1 MPTTGLSHKGV
12 QMNPPND
19 RTSNSQKVLD
29 SIIRAHLKEQAPY
42 EAKSF
47 NPDDISVDTK
57 LRNLDGN
64 ENPFGP
70 SPLIGKAI
78 AASEE
83 LHLYPD
89 HLQKEMRTALS
100 GYTGVHSD
108 NIIVGNGCDEL
119 IDLLIKIAIDPN
131 DIVLESV
138 PTFGMYSFTT
148 KSHGGQ
154 VVSVDRTETFDLDVP
169 AILESSQKAKMIFLA
184 SPNNPTG
191 NLLPWEHL
199 KTILDLPILVVVDET
214 YYEFSKI
221 TFTEHLNEYPNLVI
235 LRSFSKWAGLAGLRI
250 GYGMMHA
257 SLVEQ
262 LLRTKPPYSVSK
274 PAEIA
279 MLTSLKD
286 KEYLLSNVDKI
297 LSEQIRMATLIR
309 SLPRWKVWPSRG
321 NFLLCEHH
329 EYTGRFLT
337 EHLAKSGVFVR
348 PFSHPRLQN
357 SIRVSAALP
366 EDTDALIEL
375 LSLLN

>member
-1 MPTTGLSHKGV
+1 MK
-12 QMNPPND
+12 PPNNEA
-19 RTSNSQKVLD
+19 SNSQGVLD
-29 SIIRAHLKEQAPY
+29 SIIRPHLKEQAPY

-47 NPDDISVDTK
+47 NPDEISLNTK

-70 SPLIGKAI
+70 SPLVGKAI
-78 AASEE
+78 AASED

-89 HLQKEMRTALS
+89 HLQKEMRGALS
-100 GYTGVHSD
+100 SYTGVQPD

-119 IDLLIKIAIDPN
+119 IDLLIKVAIDPN
-131 DIVLESV
+131 DIVLEAA

-154 VVSVDRTETFDLDVP
+154 VRSIDRTEVFDLDLP
-169 AILESSQKAKMIFLA
+169 TILESAQNAKLIFLA

-199 KTILDLPILVVVDET
+199 KTILGLPMLVVVDDT

-221 TFTEHLNEYPNLVI
+221 TFTERLNEYPNLVV
-235 LRSFSKWAGLAGLRI
+235 LRSFSKWAGLAGLRV
-250 GYGMMHA
+250 GYGMMHS

-274 PAEIA
+274 PAELA
-279 MLTSLKD
+279 MLASLKD
-286 KEYLLSNVDKI
+286 KDYLLSNVDKI
-297 LSEQIRMATLIR
+297 LTERMRMEALIAA
-309 SLPRWKVWPSRG
+309 LPSWTVWPSYG

-329 EYTGRFLT
+329 EYSGRFLT
-337 EHLAKSGVFVR
+337 EHLAKSGIFVR

-357 SIRVSAALP
+357 AIRISSALP
-366 EDTDALIEL
+366 EDTDALVKL